1 MKLLIAGPTGLIGAR
16 ALDRAL
22 ADPRVQSATALT
34 RRSLDRRDPKLDQRL
49 VDFAAMAPL
58 PPADAALCA
67 LGTTMRRAG
76 SKRAFLAVDHDA
88 VLAFARAARAAGASR
103 FAIVSSV
110 GAKAGAGNFYLDT
123 KGRVEA
129 ALATLG
135 FERLVILRPSL
146 LDGDRQEFRP
156 LEQPAILAARLLN
169 PLLAGPLRRY
179 RAIAAQDVADALL
192 EAVLAAH
199 APAAILEYDAIRA
212 LAHSMPSSR

>member
-1 MKLLIAGPTGLIGAR
+1 MKLLIAGATGLIGAR
-16 ALDRAL
+16 ALTRAL
-22 ADPRVQSATALT
+22 ADPRVHSVTAVV
-34 RRSLDRRDPKLDQRL
+34 RRGLDDRTAKLDQRL
-49 VDFAAMAPL
+49 VDFACLPPL

-67 LGTTMRRAG
+67 LGTTMRQAG
-76 SKRAFLAVDHDA
+76 SKQAFLAVDHDA
-88 VLAFARAARAAGASR
+88 VLAFARAARAAGVTR
-103 FAIVSSV
+103 FAVVSSV
-110 GAKAGAGNFYLDT
+110 GAKAGSGNFYLDT

-129 ALATLG
+129 ALAAIG
-135 FERLVILRPSL
+135 FERLAMLRPSL
-146 LDGDRQEFRP
+146 LDGDREEFRP